1 MCFHTALRTTH
12 CRRGFSGVKF
22 LPITQQKGFSL
33 TPGQGC
39 DLVFDRQEGLAAL
52 GGTLSALD
60 KLQFLGC
67 RQDRKQVKVMIVI
80 SGGLEIAEV

>member
-1 MCFHTALRTTH
+1 MCFDTSLRATH
-12 CRRGFSGVKF
+12 GRCSFSHIQV

-39 DLVFDRQEGLAAL
+39 DLDFDRQQGLAAL
-52 GGTLSALD
+52 SGTLRALD
-60 KLQFLGC
+60 KLQFLGR
-67 RQDRKQVKVMIVI
+67 RQDRKQVKVIIVI